1 VKEMLKIVD
10 PQGLEKRQDIQ
21 QNIYSTSLLGSVG
34 STSDFPAI
42 IPQYGLQVVRSLG
55 KIYFS

>member
-1 VKEMLKIVD
+1 MLKIVD